1 MLPPRFVRRL
11 IFAPLVLL
19 ITLAAIVLSPLLL
32 LTALIATPSR
42 SGRRRSL
49 RLLWFGLSW
58 LVMESLALV
67 ACLGLWIASGFGGR
81 LRTEASMDRH
91 YALVRWFLAT
101 LFRRAIKVFH
111 LRVEIEEPEATPEEL
126 GARLTR
132 PVIVLSRHAGPGDSF
147 LLVHHLLSLYRR
159 KPRIVMKA
167 ALQLDPSLDVVINR
181 LPHAFVRPR
190 KSAPPPR
197 EADRTAAAEVES
209 PVEGAVSAEIRR
221 LASALG
227 PVGALVIFPEGG
239 NFTPGRWRRGI
250 AQLEAKRRFDEA
262 RRARGMANLLPPRA
276 GGAFAAID
284 AAPTADVIF
293 VAHTGLDDLI
303 TIRDVWRALP
313 MEQVIKAKWWR
324 VPAPQVPRER
334 AEVVPWLFDWWERID
349 AWIEANRPVRPGAP
363 APTQLTSSPSTS
375 STSSLT
381 GPASADST
389 PPELSS

>member
-1 MLPPRFVRRL
+1 VRRL
-11 IFAPLVLL
+11 VFAPLVFL
-19 ITLAAIVLSPLLL
+19 ITFTVVTLSPVIALAALVF
-32 LTALIATPSR
+32 TPSR

-58 LVMESLALV
+58 LAMESLALSAALV
-67 ACLGLWIASGFGGR
+67 LWIASGFGGR
-81 LRTEASMDRH
+81 LRSEASMDRH
-91 YALVRWFLAT
+91 YRLVRWFLET
-101 LFRRAIKVFH
+101 LFRRAVKTFR

-181 LPHAFVRPR
+181 LPHAFVHPRR
-190 KSAPPPR
+190 KSVPAQRPSATAESVPSDVLAGDSARAAHAAPETP
-197 EADRTAAAEVES
+197 A
-209 PVEGAVSAEIRR
+209 EGAVSAEIRR
-221 LASALG
+221 LAAGLG
-227 PVGALVIFPEGG
+227 DTGALVIFPEGG

-250 AQLEAKRRFDEA
+250 ARLEHSQRFDEA
-262 RRARGMANLLPPRA
+262 ERARSMPNLLPPRS

-293 VAHTGLDDLI
+293 VAHTGLDDLV
-303 TIRDVWRALP
+303 TVRDVWRALP

-324 VPAPQVPRER
+324 VPAAQVPRDRDEMV
-334 AEVVPWLFDWWERID
+334 AWLFDWWERID
-349 AWIEANRPVRPGAP
+349 EWIRENRPVRSA
-363 APTQLTSSPSTS
+363 SSS
-375 STSSLT
+375 
-381 GPASADST
+381 
-389 PPELSS
+389 